1 MMLVFSLV
9 YLFISSRLFKLML
22 YKARADATLGME

>member
-1 MMLVFSLV
+1 LIDLLVA
-9 YLFISSRLFKLML
+9 SRLFKLML